1 MFHAL
6 QATLQGRDM
15 KSDIELISEAEAVLD
30 ETLAYEAARA
40 AHQLKRRLGIDIQQI
55 NLEVRPNDSGNYRVV
70 CTISSLARKD
80 PADPRLTTMISAR
93 DGDGK
98 SPV

>member
-1 MFHAL
+1 MFYRSIF
-6 QATLQGRDM
+6 QGRDM

-40 AHQLKRRLGIDIQQI
+40 AHQLKRRLGIDVQQI
-55 NLEVRPNDSGNYRVV
+55 NLEVRPNDSGSFCVV

-80 PADPRLTTMISAR
+80 PADLRLTAMIPAG

-98 SPV
+98 SVL

>member
-1 MFHAL
+1 MFYRSIF
-6 QATLQGRDM
+6 QGRDM
-15 KSDIELISEAEAVLD
+15 KSDIELIAEAEAVLD

-55 NLEVRPNDSGNYRVV
+55 NLEIRPNGSGSFCVV
-70 CTISSLARKD
+70 CTIASLARDD
-80 PADPRLTTMISAR
+80 PADLRLTAMIPPV